1 MLTRIEQLKNFYGL
15 TTRGLA
21 IKCGMNQPTLDR
33 MLKGIN
39 ALNLT
44 CITSIL
50 STFPDISAEWL
61 LRGEGDMTK
70 AETTSKEMERIN
82 KLTNVVE
89 SLQEVIDV
97 KNQTIAM
104 LNERIKQLESQ
115 TQK

>member
-1 MLTRIEQLKNFYGL
+1 MITRIEQLKKFYGL
-15 TTRGLA
+15 STRALA
-21 IKCGMNQPTLDR
+21 IKCGVNQPTLDR

-44 CITSIL
+44 CVTSIL
-50 STFPDISAEWL
+50 ATFPEISAEWL

-70 AETTSKEMERIN
+70 SETLSKEMERVN

-97 KNQTIAM
+97 KNDTIAM
-104 LNERIKQLESQ
+104 LTERIKQLE
-115 TQK
+115 TLN